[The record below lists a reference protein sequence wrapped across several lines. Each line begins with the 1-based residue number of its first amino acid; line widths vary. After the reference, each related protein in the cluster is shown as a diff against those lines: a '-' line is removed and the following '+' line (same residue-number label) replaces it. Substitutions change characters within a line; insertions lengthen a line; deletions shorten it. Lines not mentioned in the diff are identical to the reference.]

1 MDKNGTSN
9 NTSVDTPITLSSSSS
24 SSSSCPCKSFSSSA
38 QVISALSSKE
48 KTGILIE
55 WIKGSTIHTDGE
67 EFEQVTVTSTH
78 SNKFCGR
85 STNVGFREEEGTGL
99 PVPVPSKC
107 IHRVGAAYFILN
119 AIRDGCREFLEQ
131 DILQSKESVRTRR
144 LGKETIIHTSTST
157 STSTNTGKQL
167 STNNVTVSMPGYN
180 DTFPSLGSTSQS
192 QSQAQNILKPRKKI
206 KPQNISAQL
215 LSTVTKQNA
224 QPSGNY
230 ANTVGSSSSN
240 SKSNSLDVGKKKVK
254 RRIRPAPVAP
264 AQQSPWGN
272 IGVLQTNLSASSTW
286 PKTKTISKNLISTKT
301 TTSKDPM
308 ARAMSNNYTSP
319 FKSNKKQNVP
329 LHVSSIKAKKPILLG
344 DSTEQINMP
353 RKPKVEEVMPMSE
366 RIDSATSS
374 LRAASLEDMSE
385 TPDRPP
391 LSGSSKSLLD
401 NTVNAYCTIIKSQ
414 LAPSIALEVQLM
426 LRLLCICGEDKK
438 EVDKNGIATATG
450 LKKLFSTN
458 SVCRH
463 FAIEVLQNLDN
474 LIVNFDRDILL
485 SLLGIKSF
493 VNQLPQIAKSIE
505 HSLESQRNAMLTKG
519 NYGTG
524 NEGTSLVASSQSTIL
539 TMPFQEKRDSRHNYR
554 SRDQT
559 SMYNNREQC
568 RGMCTYYCLSFLHHV
583 GYMCTDGYIFLE

>member
-1 MDKNGTSN
+1 MDKNGTS
-9 NTSVDTPITLSSSSS
+9 NTSVDTPITSS

-48 KTGILIE
+48 KTDILIE
-55 WIKGSTIHTDGE
+55 WIKGSSINADGE

-85 STNVGFREEEGTGL
+85 STNVGFREEEGTGTGTGL
-99 PVPVPSKC
+99 PVPSKC

-157 STSTNTGKQL
+157 STNTGKQL

-180 DTFPSLGSTSQS
+180 DTFPSLGSTS

-240 SKSNSLDVGKKKVK
+240 SNSNSLDVGKKKVK
-254 RRIRPAPVAP
+254 RRIRPAPVAT

-319 FKSNKKQNVP
+319 SKSNKKQNVP

-344 DSTEQINMP
+344 DSTEHINMS
-353 RKPKVEEVMPMSE
+353 RKPKAVEVMPMSE

-385 TPDRPP
+385 TSDRPP

-438 EVDKNGIATATG
+438 EVDDNGTATATATG

-539 TMPFQEKRDSRHNYR
+539 TMPFQEERDSRHNYR

-568 RGMCTYYCLSFLHHV
+568 RGMCTY
-583 GYMCTDGYIFLE
+583 